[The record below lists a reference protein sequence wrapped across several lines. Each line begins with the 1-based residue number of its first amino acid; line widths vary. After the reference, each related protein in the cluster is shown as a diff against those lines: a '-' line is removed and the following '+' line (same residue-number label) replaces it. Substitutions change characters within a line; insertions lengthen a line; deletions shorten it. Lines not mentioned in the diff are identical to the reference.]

1 MDRIDLDE
9 LERVAADYDRRKEAA
24 RTFEIENFGDT
35 TEERA
40 CYMASLKQGEAV
52 KAFEALRPLVA
63 RVRELERQ
71 RELLARN
78 LAEAPWCLACQIK
91 ICSNGG
97 KNIDPLLVGRN
108 ECKNVLIRWAE
119 QAAKDAGE

>member
-1 MDRIDLDE
+1 MDKIDLNE
-9 LERVAADYDRRKEAA
+9 LERVAADYDKRKEAA
-24 RTFEIENFGDT
+24 RTFEIENFGST

-40 CYMASLKQGEAV
+40 RYLAALKYGEAT
-52 KAFEALRPLVA
+52 KAFEALRPLIA

-78 LAEAPWCLACQIK
+78 LAETPWCLACQIK

-97 KNIDPLLVGRN
+97 KNIDPLLVDRN

-119 QAAKDAGE
+119 QAAKEAGE

>member
-9 LERVAADYDRRKEAA
+9 LQRVAADYDRRKEAA
-24 RTFEIENFGDT
+24 RTFEIENFGST

-40 CYMASLKQGEAV
+40 RYLAALKYGEAT

-71 RELLARN
+71 REFFLKALKENSLCPARGCFDGSELDEWDCTAAN
-78 LAEAPWCLACQIK
+78 NRECWIK
-91 ICSNGG
+91 
-97 KNIDPLLVGRN
+97 
-108 ECKNVLIRWAE
+108 
-119 QAAKDAGE
+119 AAKEAGE